1 VDDERRAITPRLGR
15 GPDIALAAVT
25 AYARDAA
32 AGRGAVVLVEG
43 LSDRAAVEALA
54 ARRGRDLRANGVFTV
69 PMGGATNLGH
79 FLDLLGPRGRGVRLA
94 GLCDAAEAPGFRRA
108 MLRAGLTAARPTAA
122 RPTAARPAVA
132 RPTTARPTAAGASPI
147 GPAAAPAPA
156 AGASAIG
163 PAAAPA
169 PAASL
174 SLADFLDRLGF
185 FVCVEDLEDELI
197 RSLGT
202 DRVEQVVADQGE
214 LGPLRTFSKQPAQR
228 ERTREQQLR
237 RFMGTRSGRK
247 IQYARALAEAL
258 DPASV
263 PDPLARL
270 LAYL

>member
-1 VDDERRAITPRLGR
+1 MDDERRAIAPRLGR

-54 ARRGRDLRANGVFTV
+54 ARRGRDLRADGVFTV

-108 MLRAGLTAARPTAA
+108 MLRAGLTAARPTTA
-122 RPTAARPAVA
+122 RSTAARPAVA
-132 RPTTARPTAAGASPI
+132 RPTTARPAVARP
-147 GPAAAPAPA
+147 
-156 AGASAIG
+156 
-163 PAAAPA
+163 

-270 LAYL
+270 LAYV

>member
-1 VDDERRAITPRLGR
+1 MDDERRAVAPRLGR
-15 GPDIALAAVT
+15 GRDTALAAVT

-54 ARRGRDLRANGVFTV
+54 ARRGRDLRAEGVRTV

-79 FLDLLGPRGRGVRLA
+79 FLDLLGPAGRDVRLA
-94 GLCDAAEAPGFRRA
+94 GLCDAAEAPGFRRT
-108 MLRAGLTAARPTAA
+108 LQRAGL
-122 RPTAARPAVA
+122 
-132 RPTTARPTAAGASPI
+132 AAG
-147 GPAAAPAPA
+147 PAPAALPPAAPAPA
-156 AGASAIG
+156 DSA
-163 PAAAPA
+163 P
-169 PAASL
+169 
-174 SLADFLDRLGF
+174 ADFLERVGF
-185 FVCVEDLEDELI
+185 FVCVADLEDELI

-202 DRVEQVVADQGE
+202 ARVEQVVADQGE

-228 ERTREQQLR
+228 ERTRAEQLR

-258 DPASV
+258 DPARV

-270 LAYL
+270 LAYV

>member
-1 VDDERRAITPRLGR
+1 VDDERAVAPRLGR
-15 GPDIALAAVT
+15 GRDTALAAVT

-54 ARRGRDLRANGVFTV
+54 TRRGRDLRADGVCTV

-79 FLDLLGPRGRGVRLA
+79 FLDLLGPRGRDVRLA
-94 GLCDAAEAPGFRRA
+94 GLCDAAEAPVFRRA
-108 MLRAGLTAARPTAA
+108 LQRAGLTAA
-122 RPTAARPAVA
+122 PA
-132 RPTTARPTAAGASPI
+132 P
-147 GPAAAPAPA
+147 APAPA
-156 AGASAIG
+156 ART
-163 PAAAPA
+163 P
-169 PAASL
+169 
-174 SLADFLDRLGF
+174 ADFLDRLGF
-185 FVCVEDLEDELI
+185 FVCVADLEDELI

-258 DPASV
+258 DPARV

-270 LAYL
+270 LAWV

>member
-1 VDDERRAITPRLGR
+1 VDDERAVAPRLGR
-15 GPDIALAAVT
+15 GRDTALAAVT

-54 ARRGRDLRANGVFTV
+54 TRRGRDLRAHGVFTV

-79 FLDLLGPRGRGVRLA
+79 FLDLLGPRGRDVRLA

-108 MLRAGLTAARPTAA
+108 LQRAGL
-122 RPTAARPAVA
+122 
-132 RPTTARPTAAGASPI
+132 S
-147 GPAAAPAPA
+147 AAPAPA
-156 AGASAIG
+156 PAGPG
-163 PAAAPA
+163 PAARAPADPAPA
-169 PAASL
+169 PVAPAP
-174 SLADFLDRLGF
+174 ADFLDRLGF
-185 FVCVEDLEDELI
+185 FVCVADLEDELI

-258 DPASV
+258 DPARV

-270 LAYL
+270 LACV

>member
-1 VDDERRAITPRLGR
+1 VNDEGRAVAPRLGR
-15 GPDIALAAVT
+15 GRETALAAVT

-54 ARRGRDLRANGVFTV
+54 ARRSRDLRAEGIFTV

-79 FLDLLGPRGRGVRLA
+79 FLDLLGPRGRDVRLA
-94 GLCDAAEAPGFRRA
+94 GLCDAAEAPGFRRS
-108 MLRAGLTAARPTAA
+108 LQRAGLTAAR
-122 RPTAARPAVA
+122 
-132 RPTTARPTAAGASPI
+132 
-147 GPAAAPAPA
+147 
-156 AGASAIG
+156 
-163 PAAAPA
+163 A
-169 PAASL
+169 PAASAPAAL
-174 SLADFLDRLGF
+174 PPAASAPAGPVPADFLDRIGF
-185 FVCVEDLEDELI
+185 FVCVADLEDELI

-247 IQYARALAEAL
+247 ILYARALAEAL
-258 DPASV
+258 DPAHV

-270 LAYL
+270 LAYV

>member
-1 VDDERRAITPRLGR
+1 VDDERRAIAPRLGR

-108 MLRAGLTAARPTAA
+108 MLRAGLTAARP
-122 RPTAARPAVA
+122 AV
-132 RPTTARPTAAGASPI
+132 ARPTAAGASP
-147 GPAAAPAPA
+147 
-156 AGASAIG
+156 IG

-270 LAYL
+270 LAYV

>member
-1 VDDERRAITPRLGR
+1 VDDERRAVAPRLGR
-15 GPDIALAAVT
+15 GRDTALAAVT

-43 LSDRAAVEALA
+43 LSDRAAIEALA
-54 ARRGRDLRANGVFTV
+54 TRRGRDLRADGVFTV

-79 FLDLLGPRGRGVRLA
+79 FLDLLGPRGRDVRLA

-108 MLRAGLTAARPTAA
+108 LQRAGLTAARA
-122 RPTAARPAVA
+122 PAD
-132 RPTTARPTAAGASPI
+132 R
-147 GPAAAPAPA
+147 APA
-156 AGASAIG
+156 AR
-163 PAAAPA
+163 AP
-169 PAASL
+169 
-174 SLADFLDRLGF
+174 ADFLDRLGF
-185 FVCVEDLEDELI
+185 FVCVADLEDELI

-202 DRVEQVVADQGE
+202 ARVEQVVADQGE

-258 DPASV
+258 DPARV

-270 LAYL
+270 LAYV

>member
-1 VDDERRAITPRLGR
+1 MDDERAVAPRLGR
-15 GPDIALAAVT
+15 GRDTALAAVT

-43 LSDRAAVEALA
+43 LSDRAAIEALA
-54 ARRGRDLRANGVFTV
+54 TRRGRDLRADGVFTV

-79 FLDLLGPRGRGVRLA
+79 FLDLLGPRGRDVRLA

-108 MLRAGLTAARPTAA
+108 LQRAGLTAARA
-122 RPTAARPAVA
+122 PAD
-132 RPTTARPTAAGASPI
+132 R
-147 GPAAAPAPA
+147 APA
-156 AGASAIG
+156 AR
-163 PAAAPA
+163 AP
-169 PAASL
+169 
-174 SLADFLDRLGF
+174 ADFLDRLGF
-185 FVCVEDLEDELI
+185 FVCVADLEDELI

-202 DRVEQVVADQGE
+202 ARVEQVVADQGE

-258 DPASV
+258 DPARV

-270 LAYL
+270 LAYV

>member
-1 VDDERRAITPRLGR
+1 MGEYGGVDDERRAVAPRLGR
-15 GPDIALAAVT
+15 GRDTALAAVT

-54 ARRGRDLRANGVFTV
+54 TRRGRDLRAEGVCTV

-79 FLDLLGPRGRGVRLA
+79 FLDLLGPRGRDVRLA

-108 MLRAGLTAARPTAA
+108 LQRAGLTADPT
-122 RPTAARPAVA
+122 PADPV
-132 RPTTARPTAAGASPI
+132 
-147 GPAAAPAPA
+147 PADPVPAD
-156 AGASAIG
+156 
-163 PAAAPA
+163 
-169 PAASL
+169 L
-174 SLADFLDRLGF
+174 LDRIGF
-185 FVCVEDLEDELI
+185 FVCVADLEDELI

-202 DRVEQVVADQGE
+202 ARVEQVVADQGE
-214 LGPLRTFSKQPAQR
+214 LGPLRTFSKQPFQR
-228 ERTREQQLR
+228 ERTRAEQLR

-258 DPASV
+258 DPARV

-270 LAYL
+270 LAWV

>member
-1 VDDERRAITPRLGR
+1 VDDERAVAPRLGR
-15 GPDIALAAVT
+15 GRDTALAAVI

-54 ARRGRDLRANGVFTV
+54 TRRGRDLRADGVCTV

-79 FLDLLGPRGRGVRLA
+79 FLDLLGPRGRDVRLA

-108 MLRAGLTAARPTAA
+108 LQRAGLTAA
-122 RPTAARPAVA
+122 PA
-132 RPTTARPTAAGASPI
+132 
-147 GPAAAPAPA
+147 PAPAAPAPA
-156 AGASAIG
+156 
-163 PAAAPA
+163 PAAPA
-169 PAASL
+169 PAPAAPAPASVAPAPAP
-174 SLADFLDRLGF
+174 ADFLDRLGF
-185 FVCVEDLEDELI
+185 FVCVADLEDELI

-202 DRVEQVVADQGE
+202 DRVEQVIADQGE

-258 DPASV
+258 DPAQI

-270 LAYL
+270 LACV

>member
-1 VDDERRAITPRLGR
+1 MDDERRAVAPRLGR
-15 GPDIALAAVT
+15 GRDTALAAVT

-43 LSDRAAVEALA
+43 LSDRAAIEALA
-54 ARRGRDLRANGVFTV
+54 TRRGRDLRADGVFTV

-79 FLDLLGPRGRGVRLA
+79 FLDLLGPRGRDVRLA

-108 MLRAGLTAARPTAA
+108 LQRAGLTAARA
-122 RPTAARPAVA
+122 PAD
-132 RPTTARPTAAGASPI
+132 R
-147 GPAAAPAPA
+147 APA
-156 AGASAIG
+156 AR
-163 PAAAPA
+163 AP
-169 PAASL
+169 
-174 SLADFLDRLGF
+174 ADFLDRLGF
-185 FVCVEDLEDELI
+185 FVCVADLEDELI

-202 DRVEQVVADQGE
+202 ARVEQVVADQGE

-258 DPASV
+258 DPARV

-270 LAYL
+270 LAYV

>member
-1 VDDERRAITPRLGR
+1 VDDERRAVAPRLGR
-15 GPDIALAAVT
+15 GRDTALAAVT

-54 ARRGRDLRANGVFTV
+54 ACRGRDLRADGVFTV

-79 FLDLLGPRGRGVRLA
+79 FLDLLGPRGRDVRLA

-108 MLRAGLTAARPTAA
+108 LQRAGLTADPG
-122 RPTAARPAVA
+122 P
-132 RPTTARPTAAGASPI
+132 TARP
-147 GPAAAPAPA
+147 PADPVPAPPAPVPPAPAP
-156 AGASAIG
+156 
-163 PAAAPA
+163 
-169 PAASL
+169 
-174 SLADFLDRLGF
+174 ADFLDRLGF
-185 FVCVEDLEDELI
+185 FVCVADLEDELI

-202 DRVEQVVADQGE
+202 ARVEQVVADQGE
-214 LGPLRTFSKQPAQR
+214 LGPLRTFSKQPFQR

-258 DPASV
+258 DPARV

-270 LAYL
+270 LAYV

>member
-1 VDDERRAITPRLGR
+1 VDDERRAIAPRLGR

-54 ARRGRDLRANGVFTV
+54 ARRGRDLRADGVFTV

-122 RPTAARPAVA
+122 RPTVA
-132 RPTTARPTAAGASPI
+132 RPTVARPTVARPTAAGASPI
-147 GPAAAPAPA
+147 GAAAAQAPA
-156 AGASAIG
+156 AGAAAIG

-270 LAYL
+270 LAYV